1 MMNASGTLLSSL
13 LGIPWFLLY
22 FAVGVAVVA
31 LFVFVYTRITGH
43 DEIALI
49 RQGNFTAA
57 LALGGSIL
65 GFVIPLAK
73 AIQQAVSIP
82 DMLVWAFAAF
92 VVQLVAY
99 ALVRLL
105 VPDLSAKI
113 ESNTAAAGTLLA
125 ACSIASGMLN
135 AASMSL

>member
-1 MMNASGTLLSSL
+1 MMQAGSGLLSSL

-22 FAVGVAVVA
+22 FAVSAALVA
-31 LFVFVYTRITGH
+31 LFIFVYTRITGH

-49 RQGNFTAA
+49 RQGNWSAA
-57 LALGGSIL
+57 IALGGSII
-65 GFVIPLAK
+65 GFVIPLSK

-82 DMLVWAFAAF
+82 DMLVWGIAAF

-99 ALVRLL
+99 ALVRIL
-105 VPDLSAKI
+105 VPDISAKI
-113 ESNTAAAGTLLA
+113 ESNTAAAGTILA
-125 ACSIASGMLN
+125 AASIASGMLN